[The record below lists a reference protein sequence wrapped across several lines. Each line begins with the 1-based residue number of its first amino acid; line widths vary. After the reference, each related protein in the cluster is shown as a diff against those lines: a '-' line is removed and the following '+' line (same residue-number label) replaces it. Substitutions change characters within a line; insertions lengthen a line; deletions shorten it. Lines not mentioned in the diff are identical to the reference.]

1 MSHPAASFSQMPQP
15 THAITVVVTTVDDE
29 EQARCM
35 ARSVVELQLAACV
48 QIEPV
53 ESLYCW
59 DGVLQAHRE
68 WRISCKTT
76 EAHLGDLW
84 QSLLKM
90 HPYAVPMLYVL
101 PVAFVH
107 LPYAQWVANAT
118 KSASSPP
125 STV

>member
-53 ESLYCW
+53 ESL
-59 DGVLQAHRE
+59 
-68 WRISCKTT
+68 
-76 EAHLGDLW
+76 
-84 QSLLKM
+84 
-90 HPYAVPMLYVL
+90 
-101 PVAFVH
+101 
-107 LPYAQWVANAT
+107 
-118 KSASSPP
+118 
-125 STV
+125 